1 MLTTTNPATGEAIQ
15 SYEQFS
21 DQQVDETIRA
31 CHAAFLK
38 WKTLSYAERGEHLQN
53 LAQTLR
59 DHKDELMETMTR
71 EMGKLHRQGRQE
83 IELCAGI
90 CEYTAQ
96 SAPELLQ
103 DEERE
108 LPNGGNGLVTYSPIG
123 VVYGI
128 QPWNFPAYQV
138 IRYAVASL
146 MAGNGVLLKHAEN
159 VTGSALL
166 LEKLFQKAGGAA
178 LAVEADVT
186 KRGDIKNL
194 VQKTN
199 ETFGPCDVLV
209 NNAGIMPLSY
219 MKNMHVEEWLKMVDV
234 NVNGV
239 LHCLAE
245 TLPDMVERKKGH
257 IVNISSVAGRE
268 VMPGGAVYSGNK
280 FAVRAISDGLRQELA
295 PSHNI
300 RVTCIEP
307 GAVDTELTN
316 TITDKEL
323 VEDFKDAMGDLDF
336 LNSDAIAQAIH
347 YAVSQPDD
355 VHVNELQMR
364 PTSQG

>member
-1 MLTTTNPATGEAIQ
+1 MNLQDQVVIITGASSGIGEATAKKLAGDGAKVVLAARRKDRL
-15 SYEQFS
+15 EALKS
-21 DQQVDETIRA
+21 D
-31 CHAAFLK
+31 
-38 WKTLSYAERGEHLQN
+38 
-53 LAQTLR
+53 
-59 DHKDELMETMTR
+59 
-71 EMGKLHRQGRQE
+71 
-83 IELCAGI
+83 IE
-90 CEYTAQ
+90 
-96 SAPELLQ
+96 
-103 DEERE
+103 
-108 LPNGGNGLVTYSPIG
+108 
-123 VVYGI
+123 
-128 QPWNFPAYQV
+128 
-138 IRYAVASL
+138 
-146 MAGNGVLLKHAEN
+146 
-159 VTGSALL
+159 
-166 LEKLFQKAGGAA
+166 KAGGTA

-199 ETFGPCDVLV
+199 ETFGSCDVLV

-268 VMPGGAVYSGNK
+268 VMPGGAVYSGTK